1 MQETKFRLFLWWS
14 DFLLHQKILILFDR
28 KYNFS
33 VTKWHTSMLLSH
45 NEYTL
50 SLLDLLL
57 LLLFQNWKKK
67 VESYTYYIICFVL
80 FSRMYKIS
88 NISSDQTHVF
98 INISIDINI
107 SFSEYTLCYC
117 PLCFVSNS
125 KTIRVWS
132 IVILLYFLQR
142 FGK

>member
-98 INISIDINI
+98 TNISIDIV
-107 SFSEYTLCYC
+107 SFSEYALCYC
-117 PLCFVSNS
+117 LLCFVSNS